1 MMVINAYLLG
11 LYVIFSNFV
20 IDNCLGLIMY
30 IGDGFCDD
38 DNNNEY
44 CGYDGNDCCLEDV
57 KTNFCTICQCIE
69 GKTN

>member
-1 MMVINAYLLG
+1 M
-11 LYVIFSNFV
+11 
-20 IDNCLGLIMY
+20 GLIQY

-44 CGYDGNDCCLEDV
+44 CGYDGNDCCLEDL
-57 KTNFCTICQCIE
+57 KTNYCTICQCIE